1 MSKKQIEVDNLF
13 KPDEKGFSE
22 WISREKIA
30 ENKCL
35 YWGKNGAARHGIFFG
50 DKRYIWEKQ
59 GKRAITALR
68 TIGISDSYLYGA

>member
-30 ENKCL
+30 ENKSL
-35 YWGKNGAARHGIFFG
+35 YWGKNGAAR
-50 DKRYIWEKQ
+50 RYIFETSVIY
-59 GKRAITALR
+59 GKNKVNEQLQH
-68 TIGISDSYLYGA
+68 